1 MKRIYIF
8 SILII
13 ASLASFTFINLDGKW
28 KLDKNKN
35 GIKVYTR
42 TKTGSNFKEYKA
54 EATINASISTIFAV
68 LKDGKNMT
76 KLFPSTL
83 KAEVIK
89 TYSESSYAYYLQ
101 LKAPWPVDNRDGV
114 FKNEFSYDK
123 KTKTGYIKGY
133 NSTLKS
139 VQKGFTRIKLISANW
154 TLQYVSPTQTKLTYQ
169 AHSNP
174 GGSLP
179 AWLANSSVVD
189 FPFGTLTNLKER
201 VKESQYKNVSF
212 SFMK

>member
-1 MKRIYIF
+1 MKKSYLLFIL
-8 SILII
+8 SIIL
-13 ASLASFTFINLDGKW
+13 LTSFTFVSLDGKW
-28 KLDKNKN
+28 KVDKEKD
-35 GIKVYTR
+35 GIKVQTR

-54 EATINASISTIFAV
+54 EATIDASIPTIFAV
-68 LKDGKNMT
+68 LKDGDNMT
-76 KLFPSTL
+76 KLFPSCL
-83 KAEVIK
+83 KGEVVKIH
-89 TYSESSYAYYLQ
+89 SENSYTFYLQ
-101 LKAPWPVDNRDGV
+101 LKAPWPVDDRDGV
-114 FKNEFSYDK
+114 FKYNLSYDK

-139 VQKGFTRIKLISANW
+139 TQKGFTRVTLNNADW
-154 TLQYVSPTQTKLTYQ
+154 TLQYVSPTKTKVTYQ

-201 VKESQYKNVSF
+201 VKEAKYKNISF